1 MGALSTKASLAGCT
15 APHRTAPHR
24 TARQV
29 SLVVFGSEPDKDRK
43 NKTIGNLAVKAVA
56 WDTTLGGAA
65 FTSKLCA
72 PRAHPIGPKSRL
84 LWLGSS

>member
-1 MGALSTKASLAGCT
+1 
-15 APHRTAPHR
+15 
-24 TARQV
+24 V

>member
-1 MGALSTKASLAGCT
+1 M
-15 APHRTAPHR
+15 
-24 TARQV
+24 
-29 SLVVFGSEPDKDRK
+29 VFGSEPDKDRK

-72 PRAHPIGPKSRL
+72 PLAPRAGCH
-84 LWLGSS
+84 GSEASGMPHGTAAAHSLPP